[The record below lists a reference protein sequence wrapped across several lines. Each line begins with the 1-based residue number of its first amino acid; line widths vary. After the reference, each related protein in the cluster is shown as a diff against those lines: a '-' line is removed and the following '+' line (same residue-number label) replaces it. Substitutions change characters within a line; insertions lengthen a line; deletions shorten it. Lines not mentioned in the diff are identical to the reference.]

1 MDLDLIQTLDMPD
14 LTFLITQIPSLSL
27 PTSALS
33 WLGWVVFL
41 LVIILVNQKWKL
53 LNRQLDPSLTRVFIL
68 LLISVPLVTLFLPAI
83 QFIVGG
89 EVISLPLLGAV
100 PWFLAAGFLGP
111 GYAAFIALISGI
123 VVSFWGGM
131 NIFFPLEMA
140 VAAACLGWMFF
151 QNYRTP
157 IYRYLR
163 HPFFSSIVLIL
174 AYPLIY
180 MLSTI
185 ILSQGSLSLRFTF
198 GLDHILIVFLYTGVY
213 FLLAGIIG
221 EGFALIFISKWGAQG
236 QLRPSLA
243 ERRLSARFLIS
254 VVPLSVFLIA
264 ILIFSAWSIAGSA
277 ARQMLEGRMSTAA
290 EITAQS
296 IPFYLET
303 GQNLIISL
311 SNDTYY
317 DLAPEEIQN
326 RLAYRR
332 REIPYFTQLIY
343 VDPNG
348 DPITRDPLE
357 DFDMPSISP
366 EEQNRIA
373 AASIVPFDIIAVS
386 SGQENNSAILSFV
399 AGVKDQSGA
408 LRGVLIGRSDLSVNP
423 YSKSIITGMESLSGL
438 GGYGMLV
445 DENDFILYH
454 PDPNFVMK
462 SYVGNRSNSAQFFE
476 ELSPVGERE
485 LVYYY
490 PVTGKPWSVIVKV
503 PSSYIDQQ
511 ASSFAF
517 PLIGIITLLVLMA
530 VFIFR
535 YGLRSVTTSLEDLA
549 LHANRIARGELDQP
563 LELHGEDEIGQLR
576 LAFEQMRSSLKSR
589 LDELNRLLFVSQG
602 IASTMDI
609 AAALERVLDS
619 ALDIG
624 ASSARIYLL
633 PSIIPDRAVDKDP
646 ALRLGSGPAAD
657 KYSFLDEQVAML
669 NEKQQVL
676 KLNNLSRP
684 KLFSNSVDQ
693 IPPQAILALAL
704 RHENQLLGTLWVAF
718 DHPHQFL
725 EEEIRYISTLTG
737 QAVLAIENSRLY
749 LTSEIGRQRL
759 ASVLDATPDAV
770 LVTDHDDNLLV
781 LNSAAEDLFRLYD
794 GDGIGKP
801 FSESIAEEQLN
812 AIYGNGLVQPP
823 SNEITLMD
831 GNTYHASISSV
842 EVEGIEAGRV
852 CVLRNVTT
860 IKQLNASKSDFVSTV
875 SHDLRSPLAL
885 IQGYTSMLQM
895 VGELNDQQSSYL
907 KKISDETE
915 KISHLVTNLLDL
927 GRIEADV
934 GLHLEKKAVDD
945 VIVRVVAASQVQADQ
960 KRINLSTNIEQNN
973 LPIIEADQAL
983 LQQALYNLVDNAIKF
998 TEPGGEVSIG
1008 LNLLEDRV
1016 AYIIEDNGIGI
1027 SPADQ
1032 QYLFDKFFKA
1042 TNQQRLEAG
1051 GSGLGLAIANS
1062 IAEKHSGKIT
1072 VKSKLGIG
1080 STFYLELPLR
1090 QSAK

>member
-1 MDLDLIQTLDMPD
+1 MPD

-33 WLGWVVFL
+33 WLGWLVFII
-41 LVIILVNQKWKL
+41 VIIFVNLKWKF

-68 LLISVPLVTLFLPAI
+68 LIISVPLVTLFLPAVQI
-83 QFIVGG
+83 FIGG
-89 EVISLPLLGAV
+89 EVISLPVLGAV

-111 GYAAFIALISGI
+111 GYASVIALISGL
-123 VVSFWGGM
+123 VVTVWGGM
-131 NIFFPLEMA
+131 NFFFPLEI
-140 VAAACLGWMFF
+140 AAAAASLSWLFF
-151 QNYRTP
+151 QEYRTP

-163 HPFFSSIVLIL
+163 HPFFSSIVLML

-180 MLSTI
+180 MLSTL
-185 ILSQGSLSLRFTF
+185 ILSQGSLGIRFTF
-198 GLDHILIVFLYTGVY
+198 GLDHILTIFLYMGVY
-213 FLLAGIIG
+213 FLLAGAIS
-221 EGFALIFISKWGAQG
+221 EGFAVAQNSKWGAPG
-236 QLRPSLA
+236 QMKPSPA
-243 ERRLSARFLIS
+243 ERRMSTRFLIS

-264 ILIFSAWSIAGSA
+264 ILIFSAWSIAGRA

-296 IPFYLET
+296 IPFYLEN
-303 GQNLIISL
+303 GQNLILSL
-311 SNDTYY
+311 SNDAYY
-317 DLAPEEIQN
+317 DLAPEEIQK
-326 RLAYRR
+326 RLAYHR

-348 DPITRDPLE
+348 ELITRDPFE

-373 AASIVPFDIIAVS
+373 AASIVPFDITAVS
-386 SGQENNSAILSFV
+386 SGRESNAAILSFV
-399 AGVKDQSGA
+399 AGVKDNSGA
-408 LRGVLIGRSDLSVNP
+408 LRGVLIGRSDLTVNP
-423 YSKSIITGMESLSGL
+423 YSKSIITGMESVSGL
-438 GGYGMLV
+438 GGYGMLI
-445 DENDFILYH
+445 DENNFILYH
-454 PDPNFVMK
+454 PDPNFVMQ
-462 SYVGNRSNSAQFFE
+462 SYVGGRSNSPQFFE
-476 ELSPVGERE
+476 ENSTDGEKE
-485 LVYYY
+485 LVYSY
-490 PVTGKPWSVIVKV
+490 PVIGKPWNVIVKV

-511 ASSFAF
+511 ASSFAL
-517 PLIGIITLLVLMA
+517 PLIGIITLFVIMA

-549 LHANRIARGELDQP
+549 LHANRISRGELDQP
-563 LELHGEDEIGQLR
+563 LELHGEDEVGQLR
-576 LAFEQMRSSLKSR
+576 FAFEQMRSSLKSR

-609 AAALERVLDS
+609 EVALERVLDS

-624 ASSARIYLL
+624 ASSARIYLF
-633 PSIIPDRAVDKDP
+633 PSVVPDRGVEKDP
-646 ALRLGSGPAAD
+646 ALCLGSGPATEQ
-657 KYSFLDEQVAML
+657 YSYLDEQVAKL

-684 KLFSNSVDQ
+684 KLFSNSEDQ

-704 RHENQLLGTLWVAF
+704 RHDNQLLGTLWVAF
-718 DHPHQFL
+718 DQPHQFL
-725 EEEIRYISTLTG
+725 DEEIRYISTLAG

-770 LVTDHDDNLLV
+770 LVTDHDNNLLV
-781 LNSAAEDLFRLYD
+781 LNSAAEDLFKLYD

-801 FSESIAEEQLN
+801 ISESIANEQLN
-812 AIYGNGLVQPP
+812 EIYGNGLIQPP
-823 SNEITLMD
+823 PNEITLMD
-831 GNTYHASISSV
+831 GNTYSVSISTV
-842 EVEGIEAGRV
+842 EVEGIRAGRV

-895 VGELNDQQSSYL
+895 VGELNDQQASYL

-927 GRIEADV
+927 GRIEAEV
-934 GLHLEKKAVDD
+934 GLHLEKKTVDD
-945 VIVRVVAASQVQADQ
+945 VIDRVVAASQVQADQ
-960 KRINLSTNIEQNN
+960 KRINLTTRMDLKNP
-973 LPIIEADQAL
+973 PIVEADQAL

-998 TEPGGEVSIG
+998 TEPGGEVNIG
-1008 LNLLEDRV
+1008 LNLLEDSV
-1016 AYIIEDNGIGI
+1016 VYIIEDNGIGI

-1032 QYLFDKFFKA
+1032 QYLFDKFFRS

-1090 QSAK
+1090 QSTK